1 MAPDNT
7 LIGQRILNARIKAGL
22 SQGDLSKLAGLSQPN
37 ISLYEHGK
45 QKPTI
50 AALYSIAKV
59 CDVSC
64 DYLLGLSDELGLL
77 VDKRVVSDE
86 RFVLNRLLEKGELR
100 FKEDSDMVCLI
111 ADKSSGNNNAV
122 EYLSLLRK
130 DKNIGS

>member
-1 MAPDNT
+1 MTPDNI

-45 QKPTI
+45 QKPTTT
-50 AALYSIAKV
+50 ALYSIAKA

-64 DYLLGLSDELGLL
+64 DYLLGLSDGMGISI
-77 VDKRVVSDE
+77 DKNVNTDE
-86 RFVLNRLLEKGELR
+86 RFVLNRLLEKGELQ
-100 FKEDSDMVCLI
+100 FKEDSDMICLI
-111 ADKSSGNNNAV
+111 ADKSCGYNNAV

-130 DKNIGS
+130 DKNISS